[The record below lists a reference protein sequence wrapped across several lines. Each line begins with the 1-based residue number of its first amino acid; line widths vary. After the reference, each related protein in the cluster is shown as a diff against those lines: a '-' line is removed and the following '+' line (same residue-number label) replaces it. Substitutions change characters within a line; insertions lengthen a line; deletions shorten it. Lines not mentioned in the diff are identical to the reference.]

1 MMFPPDLAKLYVE
14 QAGKR
19 YEPSNGTEGEIFM
32 DEWCRTCQRDRS
44 MREGLD
50 IEDCDE
56 TELCRII
63 AASFQGE
70 ATEWVYGNDGQP
82 MCTAY
87 VPAGQPVPDPRCE
100 HTADMF
106 EDKP

>member
-1 MMFPPDLAKLYVE
+1 MFPPDLAKLYVE

-32 DEWCRTCQRDRS
+32 DEWCRTCQRDRA

-50 IEDCDE
+50 IDDCDDN
-56 TELCRII
+56 ELCTIV
-63 AASFQGE
+63 AASFRGE
-70 ATEWVYGNDGQP
+70 AEEWVYGMDGQP
-82 MCTAY
+82 MCKAY
-87 VPAGQPVPDPRCE
+87 VPAGDQIPTPRCE